1 MLALQESVPSS
12 SPESCSRIA
21 RFGKLEARRPHSRSW
36 PDRSR
41 GGRER
46 FERLRR
52 KSSESYMREL
62 KNAVDEHRHNI
73 EEVKA
78 DLKDASSS

>member
-1 MLALQESVPSS
+1 LRHAGQ
-12 SPESCSRIA
+12 
-21 RFGKLEARRPHSRSW
+21 HSRSW
-36 PDRSR
+36 PDKSKD
-41 GGRER
+41 GRER

-52 KSSESYMREL
+52 KSSEAYMREL
-62 KNAVDEHRHNI
+62 KNAVDEHRYNI

>member
-1 MLALQESVPSS
+1 
-12 SPESCSRIA
+12 
-21 RFGKLEARRPHSRSW
+21 
-36 PDRSR
+36 
-41 GGRER
+41 
-46 FERLRR
+46 
-52 KSSESYMREL
+52 MREL